1 LQRSKASCAPFSL
14 GRSPLSRNPAVQI
27 SWGELIDKITI
38 LEIKSERLTAQQAL
52 HNVRHELAV
61 LTRPLEGIVMSP
73 SLSQLRS
80 RLWEINERLWQI
92 ENSIRNKEAHK
103 EFDQEFVDLA
113 RSVYIMNDER
123 GRIKREI
130 NDLLGSEL
138 IEEKQY
144 TSY

>member
-1 LQRSKASCAPFSL
+1 M
-14 GRSPLSRNPAVQI
+14 
-27 SWGELIDKITI
+27 
-38 LEIKSERLTAQQAL
+38 
-52 HNVRHELAV
+52 
-61 LTRPLEGIVMSP
+61 LTRPLAGIGMSP

-80 RLWEINERLWQI
+80 RPREINAGLWQI